1 MNPRLPDIHP
11 ADLTETLQRY
21 QKKGSALL
29 ATNFYNYE
37 TLRGIL
43 LAASQQ
49 EQPIILQL
57 TKSSLDYMG
66 LSSAVKMARAGLQ
79 QFNIKGW
86 LHLDHCYSYSLIQQ
100 CLDLGFDSVMIDAS
114 ERPLKENIAITSK
127 VVELAHQYNANV
139 EAELGYV
146 AKLGQS
152 TEQMGFT
159 DPAEA
164 QLFVQETGVHAL
176 AVAIGSAH
184 GFYKSE
190 PKLDINRLAEIKQ
203 AVDIPLVLHGGSGIP
218 ASALHAA
225 IENGICKINLA
236 TEIKNIFIQT
246 LQHCLTENTEIDLRI
261 VFPPAIDAVKTLVK
275 EKLAILNDR

>member
-1 MNPRLPDIHP
+1 MPVQLPDVHP
-11 ADLTETLQRY
+11 ADLTEKLSSF
-21 QKKGSALL
+21 QKKGKAIL

-43 LAASQQ
+43 QAAAVL

-66 LSSAVKMARAGLQ
+66 LASAVKMARAGLQ
-79 QFNIKGW
+79 SFNIKGW

-100 CLDLGFDSVMIDAS
+100 CLDAGFDSVMIDAS
-114 ERPLKENIAITSK
+114 ERPLEDNIRITRK
-127 VVELAHQYNANV
+127 VVDLALQYNANV

-152 TEQMGFT
+152 TDQVGFT
-159 DPAEA
+159 DPEEA
-164 QLFVQETGVHAL
+164 RQFVEATGVHAL

-184 GFYKSE
+184 GFYKQE
-190 PKLDINRLAEIKQ
+190 PRLDIELLATIREKTG
-203 AVDIPLVLHGGSGIP
+203 IPLVLHGGSGIP
-218 ASALHAA
+218 AAALQQA
-225 IENGICKINLA
+225 IKNGISKINLA

-246 LQHCLTENTEIDLRI
+246 LQACLTENEEIDLRV
-261 VFPPAIDAVKTLVK
+261 VFPPAINAVSDLVK
-275 EKLAILNDR
+275 EKLAIINQP